1 MPDTAFF
8 LPRPQDIYCPW
19 LLTLASGSP
28 AGPTKPLTPDSTGV
42 TVQMANTVCHLL
54 VSVGQYRP
62 PRSAPNAPCIPSP
75 SPCSPSHLSG
85 VFRPEPAQHLGEPG
99 SLWKDEMGEEHVP
112 WTGRGWAGAS
122 LPAVLLAFPSIQR
135 DKRGV
140 SVHHRRCMASQMTPP
155 QADRGA
161 WETKKLLAQGWWSVL
176 EESAAGGQ
184 NVCDKSHQARR
195 SQPGLMDSF
204 ATLQHH
210 LLP

>member
-28 AGPTKPLTPDSTGV
+28 AGPTKPLTPDSTGA

-54 VSVGQYRP
+54 VSVDQYRP

-99 SLWKDEMGEEHVP
+99 SPWKDEMGEEHVP
-112 WTGRGWAGAS
+112 WTGEGLGWSILAS
-122 LPAVLLAFPSIQR
+122 CSSGLSVNTTGQTRCFCPSLKMHGI
-135 DKRGV
+135 
-140 SVHHRRCMASQMTPP
+140 P
-155 QADRGA
+155 
-161 WETKKLLAQGWWSVL
+161 
-176 EESAAGGQ
+176 
-184 NVCDKSHQARR
+184 N
-195 SQPGLMDSF
+195 DSSSS
-204 ATLQHH
+204 
-210 LLP
+210 